1 MKEKEFPIDLSMLTE
16 EEREQFREDPG
27 TLLDGDVDVALYLRY
42 SSSAQSD
49 QSIEGQLRD
58 CRRYC
63 KANGYRIAAVYVDR
77 AATARKDLTKRVQ
90 LMRLIADSARGHWS
104 YVVVWKLDR
113 FARNRNDAAMMK
125 MRLKKNNVQL
135 RSATEHITDS
145 PESILL
151 EAVLEGMA
159 EFFSSEL
166 SQKVSRGMRETA
178 LKCRS
183 VGGQCPLGYKVKD
196 GAILVD
202 PLTAPIVQ
210 EAFQLYASGK
220 PVSEICEIF
229 NSKGYRTSKG
239 SPFNKNSFR
248 SMFKNERYIGVY
260 TYKDMRIE
268 NGVPAIINKELFDAV
283 QKQIVKTR
291 EAPAR
296 SRAKIQYLL
305 SGKLFCGHC
314 GARMNGESGV
324 GSNGQLYRYYTCFTR
339 KESGRCRKKPLP
351 KDYIETLVARDAMGL
366 MNEALIEEI
375 ADLAVAE
382 SEKDIRETSRVPE
395 LTARLKELEKS
406 IGNII
411 TAVEKGVAS
420 DSMLE
425 RLMALE
431 GEKKT
436 VARQLKEE
444 EKLVYRVDR
453 KQVVY
458 WLRSFLI
465 GDIQDEDFRRK
476 LLDLL
481 VNSVTV
487 WDDPDGIRVTAAYNL
502 TSKNPRTY
510 RAEKIPDNAGSSFGL
525 EVPRS
530 TMLTR
535 CPSLRRTSD
544 VKYAYEINQTCLE
557 DAQKVFPLRTFFM
570 SAEIEL
576 VKECRDIATGGRER
590 MAWYTSLLDALPPGR
605 EGQDLIHTLS
615 VFLLDKGSSITETAA
630 QLFVHKNTVKYRL
643 QKASDL
649 LGFRIG
655 EIPPVQ
661 KPDLQ
666 AVPPENDGFSGTA

>member
-16 EEREQFREDPG
+16 EEREQFREDSS

-159 EFFSSEL
+159 EFFSAEL

-283 QKQIVKTR
+283 QKQIVKTQ

-339 KESGRCRKKPLP
+339 KEGGRCRKKPLP
-351 KDYIETLVARDAMGL
+351 KDYIETLVAQDAMGL

-375 ADLAVAE
+375 ADLAVAQ

-395 LTARLKELEKS
+395 LTARLKELDKS

-431 GEKKT
+431 GEKKS

-576 VKECRDIATGGRER
+576 VKECRDIATGAGSG
-590 MAWYTSLLDALPPGR
+590 WPG
-605 EGQDLIHTLS
+605 
-615 VFLLDKGSSITETAA
+615 
-630 QLFVHKNTVKYRL
+630 
-643 QKASDL
+643 
-649 LGFRIG
+649 
-655 EIPPVQ
+655 IPPFWT
-661 KPDLQ
+661 PFRR
-666 AVPPENDGFSGTA
+666 DGRDKT

>member
-1 MKEKEFPIDLSMLTE
+1 M
-16 EEREQFREDPG
+16 
-27 TLLDGDVDVALYLRY
+27 
-42 SSSAQSD
+42 
-49 QSIEGQLRD
+49 
-58 CRRYC
+58 
-63 KANGYRIAAVYVDR
+63 
-77 AATARKDLTKRVQ
+77 
-90 LMRLIADSARGHWS
+90 
-104 YVVVWKLDR
+104 VVWKLDR

-159 EFFSSEL
+159 EFFSAEL

-395 LTARLKELEKS
+395 LTARLKEPEKS
-406 IGNII
+406 ISNII

-425 RLMALE
+425 RLMALD

-530 TMLTR
+530 TNL
-535 CPSLRRTSD
+535 
-544 VKYAYEINQTCLE
+544 
-557 DAQKVFPLRTFFM
+557 
-570 SAEIEL
+570 
-576 VKECRDIATGGRER
+576 
-590 MAWYTSLLDALPPGR
+590 
-605 EGQDLIHTLS
+605 H
-615 VFLLDKGSSITETAA
+615 
-630 QLFVHKNTVKYRL
+630 
-643 QKASDL
+643 
-649 LGFRIG
+649 
-655 EIPPVQ
+655 
-661 KPDLQ
+661 
-666 AVPPENDGFSGTA
+666 

>member
-1 MKEKEFPIDLSMLTE
+1 MKKKEFPIDLSMLTE
-16 EEREQFREDPG
+16 EEREQFREDPS
-27 TLLDGDVDVALYLRY
+27 TLSEGDVDVALYLRY

-159 EFFSSEL
+159 EFFSAEL

-351 KDYIETLVARDAMGL
+351 KDYIETLVAQDAMGL

-375 ADLAVAE
+375 ADLAVAQ

-395 LTARLKELEKS
+395 LTARLKELDKS

-510 RAEKIPDNAGSSFGL
+510 RAEKIPDAAGSSFGL

-615 VFLLDKGSSITETAA
+615 VFLLNKGSSITETAA